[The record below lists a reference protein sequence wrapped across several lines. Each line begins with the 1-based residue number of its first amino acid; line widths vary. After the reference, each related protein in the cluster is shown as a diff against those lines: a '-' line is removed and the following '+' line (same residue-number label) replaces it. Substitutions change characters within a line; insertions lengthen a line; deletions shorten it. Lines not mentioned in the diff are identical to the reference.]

1 MSITTRSRSW
11 LRYLE
16 ESSWERGHPCP
27 HECGARKEFASLRK
41 RAGWEARVPT
51 MIPLKPLNHDAIPA
65 ALEKANKYRLLNE
78 PGAAESIYL
87 DILAVDP
94 DNQEALKNIVL
105 AMSDRFGKD
114 YAVGDT
120 HINDF
125 VAKLTDPYQKAYYT
139 GIVYERR
146 AKATL
151 NKGGLQ
157 AYELF
162 TTAMEWFEKA
172 EAIRPAGND
181 DAILRWNGC
190 ARIINRNKLRP
201 HVMSAGDTLE

>member
-1 MSITTRSRSW
+1 MF
-11 LRYLE
+11 E
-16 ESSWERGHPCP
+16 
-27 HECGARKEFASLRK
+27 
-41 RAGWEARVPT
+41 
-51 MIPLKPLNHDAIPA
+51 LKPLNPEAIPA
-65 ALEKANKYRLLNE
+65 ALEKANRYRLLNE

-87 DILAVDP
+87 DILAVEP
-94 DNQEALKNIVL
+94 ENQEALKNIVL

-120 HINDF
+120 NINDF
-125 VAKLTDPYQKAYYT
+125 VAKLTDQYERAYYT

-151 NKGGLQ
+151 DKGGLQ

-162 TTAMEWFEKA
+162 STAMDWFEKA
-172 EAIRPAGND
+172 EGMRPAGND

-190 ARIINRNKLRP
+190 ARIIARNNLRP
-201 HVMSAGDTLE
+201 HEVSANDFIE

>member
-1 MSITTRSRSW
+1 MF
-11 LRYLE
+11 
-16 ESSWERGHPCP
+16 
-27 HECGARKEFASLRK
+27 K
-41 RAGWEARVPT
+41 
-51 MIPLKPLNHDAIPA
+51 LKPLSLEAIPA
-65 ALEKANKYRLLNE
+65 ALEKANRYRLLNE

-87 DILAVDP
+87 DILAAQP

-114 YAVGDT
+114 YAIGET
-120 HINDF
+120 SINEYLAGISDE
-125 VAKLTDPYQKAYYT
+125 YEKAYYT

-151 NKGGLQ
+151 AKGGLQ

-162 TTAMEWFEKA
+162 VHAMEWFEKA
-172 EAIRPAGND
+172 EAMRPAGND

-190 ARIINRNKLRP
+190 ARVIMRNDLKP
-201 HVMSAGDTLE
+201 HVSAASDFLE

>member
-1 MSITTRSRSW
+1 MFE
-11 LRYLE
+11 L
-16 ESSWERGHPCP
+16 
-27 HECGARKEFASLRK
+27 KSLS
-41 RAGWEARVPT
+41 
-51 MIPLKPLNHDAIPA
+51 HDAVPS
-65 ALEKANKYRLLNE
+65 ALEKANRYRLLNE
-78 PGAAESIYL
+78 PSAAESIYL

-94 DNQEALKNIVL
+94 DNQEALTNIVL

-120 HINDF
+120 HINEYIAQISD
-125 VAKLTDPYQKAYYT
+125 TYEKAYYS

-151 NKGGLQ
+151 AKGGLQ

-162 TTAMEWFEKA
+162 TQAMECFEKA
-172 EAIRPAGND
+172 ESLQPDGNE

-190 ARIINRNKLRP
+190 ARIIERNKLRP
-201 HVMSAGDTLE
+201 HEVSASDTLE

>member
-1 MSITTRSRSW
+1 MDV
-11 LRYLE
+11 
-16 ESSWERGHPCP
+16 
-27 HECGARKEFASLRK
+27 
-41 RAGWEARVPT
+41 RVPT
-51 MIPLKPLNHDAIPA
+51 MFQLKPLHHDAIPA
-65 ALEKANKYRLLNE
+65 ALEKANRYRLLNE

-87 DILAVDP
+87 DILALEP
-94 DNQEALKNIVL
+94 ENQEALKNIVL

-120 HINDF
+120 NINDF
-125 VAKLTDPYQKAYYT
+125 VARLTDDYEKAYYT

-151 NKGGLQ
+151 DKGGLQ

-172 EAIRPAGND
+172 EGIRPAGND

-190 ARIINRNKLRP
+190 ARIIARNNLRP
-201 HVMSAGDTLE
+201 HEVSANDFIE

>member
-1 MSITTRSRSW
+1 MF
-11 LRYLE
+11 E
-16 ESSWERGHPCP
+16 
-27 HECGARKEFASLRK
+27 
-41 RAGWEARVPT
+41 
-51 MIPLKPLNHDAIPA
+51 LKPLSHEAIPA
-65 ALEKANKYRLLNE
+65 ALEKANRYRLLNE

-87 DILAVDP
+87 DILAIEP
-94 DNQEALKNIVL
+94 GNQEALKNIVL

-120 HINDF
+120 NINDYL
-125 VAKLTDPYQKAYYT
+125 AQLTDEYQRAYYS

-151 NKGGLQ
+151 IKGGLQ

-162 TTAMEWFEKA
+162 VQAMECFERA
-172 EAIRPAGND
+172 EAMRQAGND

-190 ARIINRNKLRP
+190 ARIINRNNLQP
-201 HVMSAGDTLE
+201 HVQSAGDTLE